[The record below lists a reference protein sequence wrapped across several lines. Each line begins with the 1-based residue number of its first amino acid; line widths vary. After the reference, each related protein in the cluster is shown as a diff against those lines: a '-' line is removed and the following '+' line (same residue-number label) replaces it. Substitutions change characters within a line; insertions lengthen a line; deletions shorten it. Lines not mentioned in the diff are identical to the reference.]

1 MKKFCLFAI
10 AVLML
15 LVLASCAEPVT
26 PVAYTR
32 FEATGEQFVYYS
44 SVMALDQ
51 ITVYKNKAA
60 CENKEGA
67 DITFDFIRCLGRDEL
82 NDVPYILVDVSYDE
96 VSMDVTV
103 IKNSSMYDKDKD
115 FYLNG
120 TKLVPTQVI
129 GKNDDEYNFVMYCFR
144 NVDFVR
150 TNPRGHIDD
159 TKVNVIEYK

>member
-1 MKKFCLFAI
+1 MKKFIIGAMAI
-10 AVLML
+10 LML
-15 LVLASCAEPVT
+15 LILASCGETVT

-32 FEATGEQFVYYS
+32 FETTGEQFVYYS

-67 DITFDFIRCLGRDEL
+67 DIMFDFIRCLGRDEL
-82 NDVPYILVDVSYDE
+82 NDVPYILVDVSYKE
-96 VSMDVTV
+96 VNMDVIV
-103 IKNSSMYDKDKD
+103 IKDSPMYGASKA

-120 TKLVPTQVI
+120 TKLVPDQVI
-129 GKNDDEYNFVMYCFR
+129 DEEGYNFVMFCYR

-150 TNPRGHIDD
+150 TNPHGHIDD

>member
-1 MKKFCLFAI
+1 MKKFIIGAMAI
-10 AVLML
+10 LML
-15 LVLASCAEPVT
+15 LILASCGETVT

-32 FEATGEQFVYYS
+32 FETTGEQFVYYS

-51 ITVYKNKAA
+51 ITVYENKAA

-129 GKNDDEYNFVMYCFR
+129 GKNDDEYNFVMFCYR
-144 NVDFVR
+144 DVNFVR
-150 TNPRGHIDD
+150 TNPHGHIDAN
-159 TKVNVIEYK
+159 KVNVIEYK

>member
-44 SVMALDQ
+44 SVMAMDQ
-51 ITVYKNKAA
+51 IQVYENEAAFKNGDDPVIVLSFTCCHGK
-60 CENKEGA
+60 
-67 DITFDFIRCLGRDEL
+67 DEL
-82 NDVPYILVDVSYDE
+82 NDVAYTTVDVSYSP
-96 VSMDVTV
+96 VSLSATV
-103 IKNSSMYDKDKD
+103 DKKSSSYGSSKA

-120 TKLVPTQVI
+120 TKLDHYDSYD
-129 GKNDDEYNFVMYCFR
+129 GEYSVLYFY
-144 NVDFVR
+144 NVTSFVR
-150 TNPRGHIDD
+150 TNTHGYIDD
-159 TKVNVIEYK
+159 TKVNVIEYR